1 MASLYGILHRPLSAA
16 AAVAVAAVSSAL
28 PDRVSSQPNR
38 SDSDATAPTHVL
50 LPEPE
55 PAARRMSVSDIS
67 SLPFLPIDRKR
78 SAHLPDSVFVSPPF
92 PMASPA
98 VLLSPYEYAKL
109 ANPKK
114 KDEFPPAIASSPS
127 DVMYRWHL
135 PDPNASGVAGTDH
148 CSRAKSQ
155 TVVILLGWLGA
166 KQRHLKKY
174 ADWYTS
180 RGFHVVTFT
189 FPLADVMSYK
199 VGGKVEQDVQLL
211 AEHLV
216 DWVSEENGKN
226 LVFHTFSNTGW
237 LTYGV
242 LLEKF
247 RKQDPSVIGK
257 IKGCVVD
264 SAPVAASDPQVWASG
279 FSAAFLKKQS
289 VATKGMVGSND
300 SGKGMMDTGDSS
312 LGPKPAVA
320 ESALLV
326 VLEKFFE
333 VVLNLPAINR
343 RLSDVLDLLTSEQPK
358 CPQLYIY
365 SSADRVIPAKSV
377 ESFVEAQR
385 RAGHE
390 VRACDFLSSP
400 HVDHFRSHPGLYSSQ
415 LANFLEDCVLTC
427 CRDSS

>member
-1 MASLYGILHRPLSAA
+1 MPKRRLRCRHTYARL
-16 AAVAVAAVSSAL
+16 VAA
-28 PDRVSSQPNR
+28 
-38 SDSDATAPTHVL
+38 
-50 LPEPE
+50 PE

-67 SLPFLPIDRKR
+67 SLAFLPIDRKR
-78 SAHLPDSVFVSPPF
+78 SAHLPDSVFVSSPF

-109 ANPKK
+109 ANPKRN
-114 KDEFPPAIASSPS
+114 DDFPPAIASSPS

-189 FPLADVMSYK
+189 FPLANVMSYK
-199 VGGKVEQDVQLL
+199 VGGKVEQD
-211 AEHLV
+211 
-216 DWVSEENGKN
+216 
-226 LVFHTFSNTGW
+226 
-237 LTYGV
+237 
-242 LLEKF
+242 F

-264 SAPVAASDPQVWASG
+264 SAPVAAPDPQVWASG

-300 SGKGMMDTGDSS
+300 SGKGMTDTGDSS